1 METKKNRRYR
11 DDGRKEAPVDST
23 LFLEKV
29 WAKLK
34 TAIDTREGDWRTP
47 TLATVDNKGAPDA
60 RLIVL
65 RTICPEH
72 LRYEFYTDCASQKVD
87 DIGAHAAVSLCFW
100 DPKDKLQLR
109 LYGTASL
116 VNKRRTEARWQA
128 LNPTSQAQ
136 YLQTPPPG
144 KPMSPEQRN
153 HETSKSRFVVYEIN
167 VSKLDALQLAKP
179 THLRIK
185 AKYDQGTWKPVRVA
199 P

>member
-1 METKKNRRYR
+1 M
-11 DDGRKEAPVDST
+11 DST

-47 TLATVDNKGAPDA
+47 TLATVDTKGAPNA

-72 LRYEFYTDCASQKVD
+72 LRYEFYTDRASQKAD
-87 DIGAHAAVSLCFW
+87 ELSSHKAISLCFW
-100 DPKDKLQLR
+100 DPIDKLQLR
-109 LYGTASL
+109 LYGTANL
-116 VNKRRTEARWQA
+116 VDERRTAARWQA

-136 YLQTPPPG
+136 YLQIPPPG
-144 KPMSPEQRN
+144 QPIPAVQRN
-153 HETSKSRFVVYEIN
+153 NEISKSRFVVYEIE

-185 AKYDQGTWKPVRVA
+185 AEYNHGSWKSVQVA

>member
-11 DDGRKEAPVDST
+11 DDGRKEAPVDSM

-116 VNKRRTEARWQA
+116 VNKRRTEARWQPQSNQPSA
-128 LNPTSQAQ
+128 ISADATASQ
-136 YLQTPPPG
+136 PV
-144 KPMSPEQRN
+144 SPEQRN
-153 HETSKSRFVVYEIN
+153 HETSKSRFVVYEIK
-167 VSKLDALQLAKP
+167 VSKLDALQLGQANAFA
-179 THLRIK
+179 H
-185 AKYDQGTWKPVRVA
+185 QS
-199 P
+199 